1 MEEETEAAVRA
12 GDGGGES
19 EENTASSE
27 CESGCEDRLASL
39 RRLALLVS
47 AVSIVAT
54 AAMGAAAFVVSVL
67 QHSAAAF
74 AFAVGAL
81 LDTLTSGVVA
91 WRFSS
96 KVELPS
102 SRREH
107 GACMALGAVFL
118 VSSAFIAAKSALG
131 LVQRSQPQG
140 GVFLHVVSVLSAV
153 LCIVLALV
161 KFLLGTALSSRSLT
175 TDGWNSLAG
184 AVMALA
190 MLVAVDLT
198 PRHPAAWFLDASLGL
213 AMGVAFLTLGIRLL
227 VYSVPRWR
235 ISVQYEE
242 LP

>member
-1 MEEETEAAVRA
+1 METEAVRA
-12 GDGGGES
+12 GEGGES
-19 EENTASSE
+19 TASSE
-27 CESGCEDRLASL
+27 CESSGCEDRLASL

-54 AAMGAAAFVVSVL
+54 AGMGAAAFVVSVL
-67 QHSAAAF
+67 QKSAAAF
-74 AFAVGAL
+74 AFAVGAV
-81 LDTLTSGVVA
+81 LDTLTSVVVA
-91 WRFSS
+91 WRFS
-96 KVELPS
+96 KVEVPS

-118 VSSAFIAAKSALG
+118 VSSAFIAAKSAFG

-140 GVFLHVVSVLSAV
+140 GVFLHVVSVLSAI
-153 LCIVLALV
+153 LCAVLALL
-161 KFLLGTALSSRSLT
+161 KFLLGTALSSRALT

-190 MLVAVDLT
+190 MVVAVDLT

-235 ISVQYEE
+235 ASVHYEE